1 MIVANGDALKL
12 WLMTDDIDLF
22 FFQSEEETGRALF
35 MVGQGPRSVKIPWFA
50 MPCPHRK
57 H

>member
-1 MIVANGDALKL
+1 MIVANGGALKL
-12 WLMTDDIDLF
+12 WLMTDDIDL

-35 MVGQGPRSVKIPWFA
+35 MVGQGPMSVKIPWFA